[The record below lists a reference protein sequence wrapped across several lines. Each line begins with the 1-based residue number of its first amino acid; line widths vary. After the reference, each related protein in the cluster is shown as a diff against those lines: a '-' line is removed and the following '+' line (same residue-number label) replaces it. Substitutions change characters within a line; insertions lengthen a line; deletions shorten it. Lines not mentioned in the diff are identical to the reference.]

1 MPQQFKV
8 VIGFSIELIPKVL
21 IVSASTFGSLI
32 GSAHLVP
39 AQTQA
44 TGDFNFDISW
54 IVRDRFPSSP
64 LDEFI

>member
-8 VIGFSIELIPKVL
+8 VIDFSIELIPKVL
-21 IVSASTFGSLI
+21 IVSASKFGSLV

-39 AQTQA
+39 AQRQA